1 VAVPKTNMG
10 GKTAADASDT
20 AATAATDDNDD
31 DGAVVMLPLLL
42 SGVPSGIPPVVELLL
57 VLC

>member
-1 VAVPKTNMG
+1 MG